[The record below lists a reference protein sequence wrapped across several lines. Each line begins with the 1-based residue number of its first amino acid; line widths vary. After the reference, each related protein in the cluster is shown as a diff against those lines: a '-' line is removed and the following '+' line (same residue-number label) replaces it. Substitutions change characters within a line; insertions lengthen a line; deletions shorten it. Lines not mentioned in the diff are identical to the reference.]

1 MGSNNLVLIMI
12 VPTLLFLFSTVNNGF
27 AQTMVGSF
35 ETRQHN
41 VKGDVYFTGD
51 DTVLEI
57 KNFHYDG
64 TGPDAF
70 FYVGKFGTKPQQAN
84 SKGFQVPYPENQSGK
99 KLNAFNG
106 ETIQIKLP

>member
-1 MGSNNLVLIMI
+1 MI

-41 VKGDVYFTGD
+41 VKGDIYFTGD

-64 TGPDAF
+64 
-70 FYVGKFGTKPQQAN
+70 K
-84 SKGFQVPYPENQSGK
+84 
-99 KLNAFNG
+99 
-106 ETIQIKLP
+106 

>member
-1 MGSNNLVLIMI
+1 MI

-41 VKGDVYFTGD
+41 VKGDVYFTDD

-57 KNFHYDG
+57 KNFYYDG
-64 TGPDAF
+64 
-70 FYVGKFGTKPQQAN
+70 K
-84 SKGFQVPYPENQSGK
+84 
-99 KLNAFNG
+99 
-106 ETIQIKLP
+106 